1 MPPTR
6 IPQPEDFDSLKPHL
20 HVTTHYPSPPESTT
34 SILLLFHGL
43 GDTNSPFLS
52 FASNL
57 SLPGVL
63 AISVRGISPLPP
75 SLLGLPLD
83 SGPTDNF
90 HWGDDLK
97 LDARTGEI
105 DMDPGYEKV
114 AELVMDRLVGEVLMR
129 KCGWETGDVM
139 LFGFGQGGGV
149 ALGLGSLVRTW
160 TGTPGTWDGLEV
172 EEVKGGEEEVKEGV
186 AGDDEERKEKAA
198 FKGIVSI
205 GGALPPSM
213 IPSVSAREKAKT
225 PVLVLHGSK
234 SEYVGEDEVD
244 LIQREFEDVKVVEW
258 KRPDDGMPRSRE
270 EVLPMM
276 EFFAERLKSGWP

>member
-1 MPPTR
+1 MPQTR
-6 IPQPEDFDSLKPHL
+6 IPQPEDFEALKSSSGL
-20 HVTTHYPSPPESTT
+20 HVSLHYPTPPESTT

-43 GDTNSPFLS
+43 GDSDAPFLS
-52 FASNL
+52 FARNL

-63 AISVRGISPLPP
+63 AISVRGIAPLPP

-83 SGPTDNF
+83 SGPTNNF

-97 LDARTGEI
+97 LDGRTGEI
-105 DMDPGYEKV
+105 DMDSGYEKV
-114 AELVMDRLVGEVLMR
+114 WEVVMNKLIGEVLMG
-129 KCGWETGDVM
+129 KCGWELGDVL

-149 ALGLGSLVRTW
+149 ALGLGSKVRIW
-160 TGTPGTWDGLEV
+160 EV
-172 EEVKGGEEEVKEGV
+172 VGGDEEPKVREVKEGEEVKEGV
-186 AGDDEERKEKAA
+186 VETTKKEKA

-213 IPSVSAREKAKT
+213 IPSISAREKAKT
-225 PVLVLHGSK
+225 PVLVLHGSE

-244 LIQREFEDVKVVEW
+244 LIKREFENVKVVEW

>member
-6 IPQPEDFDSLKPHL
+6 IPQPQDFDSLKPQKL
-20 HVTTHYPSPPESTT
+20 HVSTHYPSPPESTT

-83 SGPTDNF
+83 SGGPTDNF

-114 AELVMDRLVGEVLMR
+114 WELVMDRLVGEVLIR
-129 KCGWETGDVM
+129 KCGWETADVM

-160 TGTPGTWDGLEV
+160 DGPKV
-172 EEVKGGEEEVKEGV
+172 EEVKEGEEEEEQVKEGV
-186 AGDDEERKEKAA
+186 AGDEEKKKNEKA

-244 LIQREFEDVKVVEW
+244 LIQREFENVKVVEW

>member
-1 MPPTR
+1 MPATR
-6 IPQPEDFDSLKPHL
+6 IPKEEDFDSLKPHL
-20 HVTTHYPSPPESTT
+20 TISTHYPTPPESTT

-43 GDTNSPFLS
+43 GDTNTPFLS
-52 FASNL
+52 FASQL

-63 AISVRGISPLPP
+63 AISIRGPSPLPP

-83 SGPTDNF
+83 SGPTNNF

-97 LDARTGEI
+97 LDGRTGEI
-105 DMDPGYEKV
+105 DMDPGYDKV
-114 AELVMDRLVGEVLMR
+114 WSLVMDKLVGEVLMG
-129 KCGWETGDVM
+129 KCGWETEDVL

-149 ALGLGSLVRTW
+149 ALGLGSKVRVW
-160 TGTPGTWDGLEV
+160 EGGAEEEKVREV
-172 EEVKGGEEEVKEGV
+172 EEGEEVKEGV
-186 AGDDEERKEKAA
+186 VVEQKKDRG

-213 IPSVSAREKAKT
+213 IPSISAREKAKT
-225 PVLVLHGSK
+225 PVLVIHGSK
-234 SEYVGEDEVD
+234 SGYVGEDEVD
-244 LIQREFEDVKVVEW
+244 LIKREFENVKVVEW

-276 EFFAERLKSGWP
+276 EFFAERLKSVPGFP

>member
-1 MPPTR
+1 MSPTR
-6 IPQPEDFDSLKPHL
+6 IPQPEDFDPLKSSSGL
-20 HVTTHYPSPPESTT
+20 HVSLHYPSPPESTT
-34 SILLLFHGL
+34 AILLLFHGL
-43 GDTNSPFLS
+43 GDSDTPFLS
-52 FASNL
+52 FARNL

-63 AISVRGISPLPP
+63 AISVRGIAPLPP

-83 SGPTDNF
+83 SGPTNNF

-97 LDARTGEI
+97 LDGRTGEI
-105 DMDPGYEKV
+105 DMDPGYDKV
-114 AELVMDRLVGEVLMR
+114 WELVMGKLIGEVLM
-129 KCGWETGDVM
+129 KECGWELGDIL

-149 ALGLGSLVRTW
+149 ALGLGSKVRTW
-160 TGTPGTWDGLEV
+160 EGVRGNEEAKV
-172 EEVKGGEEEVKEGV
+172 REVKEGEEVKEGV
-186 AGDDEERKEKAA
+186 VDERKETSKA

-213 IPSVSAREKAKT
+213 IPSISAREKAKT
-225 PVLVLHGSK
+225 PVLVLHGSE

-244 LIQREFEDVKVVEW
+244 LIKREFENVKVVEW
-258 KRPDDGMPRSRE
+258 KRLDDGMPRSRE

>member
-6 IPQPEDFDSLKPHL
+6 IPQQEDFSSLPPSLQISL
-20 HVTTHYPSPPESTT
+20 HHPSPPESTT
-34 SILLLFHGL
+34 AILLLFHGL
-43 GDTNSPFLS
+43 GDTNTPFLS
-52 FASNL
+52 FASQL
-57 SLPGVL
+57 ALPGVL
-63 AISVRGISPLPP
+63 AISIRGISPLPP
-75 SLLGLPLD
+75 SLLGLPSDFDGELN
-83 SGPTDNF
+83 NF
-90 HWGDDLK
+90 HWGDDLTI
-97 LDARTGEI
+97 DGRTGEL

-114 AELVMDRLVGEVLMR
+114 TGLVMDKLVGEVLIGR
-129 KCGWETGDVM
+129 CGWETSDVL

-149 ALGLGSLVRTW
+149 ALGLGSLLRTW
-160 TGTPGTWDGLEV
+160 NSEKEDAKV
-172 EEVKGGEEEVKEGV
+172 REVKEGEEVKEGV
-186 AGDDEERKEKAA
+186 IETKKKKENKA

-213 IPSVSAREKAKT
+213 IPSISAREKAKT

-244 LIQREFEDVKVVEW
+244 LIEREFENVKVVEW

-276 EFFAERLKSGWP
+276 EFFAERLKSGFP